1 MTDDN
6 KKNKPGFFSR
16 LFGISDKKNESIDVR
31 AKESKKESPLT
42 KDIPTKST
50 VSKMKKADIVE
61 LAKSHGLELDIK
73 LTKAFLLEAWVKHFE
88 EIDSTPSNQSPEE
101 ESLSDENSIE
111 GEAAEAVQQTPAE
124 AAEETPTEEEPP
136 AEVVDEAA
144 EEETSSE
151 EKTATEVAEVAA
163 EEETPIAEG
172 PASTEAGDEAVAEE
186 DISSEQ
192 EPASEEDTV
201 IEESADSSNVD
212 NQTDTELQNE
222 PPSDVEHS
230 GSTIV
235 ENFEKKQLNNS
246 VPSFRPGDTLV
257 VSVKVKDGQR
267 TRLQNF
273 EGVVMSIKKRGLNSS
288 FIVRK
293 ISSGIGVERTFQLHS
308 PLIDSIT
315 VKRKGDVRKAKLFYL
330 RDRSGKSARI
340 KERLD

>member
-1 MTDDN
+1 MADDN

-16 LFGISDKKNESIDVR
+16 LFGISNKKNESIDVKI
-31 AKESKKESPLT
+31 KEPKKETSLT
-42 KDIPTKST
+42 TDIPSKSS

-61 LAKSHGLELDIK
+61 LAKSYGLELDIK
-73 LTKAFLLEAWVKHFE
+73 LTKALLLEAWVKHFE
-88 EIDSTPSNQSPEE
+88 EIDTAASKQSSEE
-101 ESLSDENSIE
+101 ESLAEENS
-111 GEAAEAVQQTPAE
+111 V
-124 AAEETPTEEEPP
+124 AEEAP
-136 AEVVDEAA
+136 
-144 EEETSSE
+144 
-151 EKTATEVAEVAA
+151 AA
-163 EEETPIAEG
+163 EEETPVAEV
-172 PASTEAGDEAVAEE
+172 TESAAEETPVAEVTESAAEETPVAEVTESAAEETQVAEE
-186 DISSEQ
+186 F
-192 EPASEEDTV
+192 ADTSDV
-201 IEESADSSNVD
+201 DS
-212 NQTDTELQNE
+212 QTDTELQDDS
-222 PPSDVEHS
+222 PSDTQYS

-235 ENFEKKQLNNS
+235 ERFEKKQLNDSIPN
-246 VPSFRPGDTLV
+246 FRPGDTLV

-273 EGVVMSIKKRGLNSS
+273 EGVVMSFKKRGLNSS

>member
-6 KKNKPGFFSR
+6 KKNKPSFFSR
-16 LFGISDKKNESIDVR
+16 LFGTSDKKNESIDVK

-61 LAKSHGLELDIK
+61 LAKSHGLKLDIK
-73 LTKAFLLEAWVKHFE
+73 LTKALLLEAWVKHFE
-88 EIDSTPSNQSPEE
+88 EINSTPSKKSPEE
-101 ESLSDENSIE
+101 ESLLDETPVE
-111 GEAAEAVQQTPAE
+111 GEAAEAVEETTIE
-124 AAEETPTEEEPP
+124 AVKETPTEEEPP
-136 AEVVDEAA
+136 
-144 EEETSSE
+144 
-151 EKTATEVAEVAA
+151 TEVEEVAA
-163 EEETPIAEG
+163 EEETPIAEE
-172 PASTEAGDEAVAEE
+172 PAAEVVDEVAAEE
-186 DISSEQ
+186 DISSVQ
-192 EPASEEDTV
+192 ELSSEEDTV

>member
-6 KKNKPGFFSR
+6 KKNKPSFFSR
-16 LFGISDKKNESIDVR
+16 LFGTSDKKNESIDVK
-31 AKESKKESPLT
+31 AEESKKESSLT

-73 LTKAFLLEAWVKHFE
+73 LTKALLLEAWLKHFE
-88 EIDSTPSNQSPEE
+88 EIDSTPSKKSPEE
-101 ESLSDENSIE
+101 ESLLNETPVE
-111 GEAAEAVQQTPAE
+111 GEAAEAV
-124 AAEETPTEEEPP
+124 EETTIEAVKETPIEEEPP
-136 AEVVDEAA
+136 
-144 EEETSSE
+144 
-151 EKTATEVAEVAA
+151 TEGVEVAA
-163 EEETPIAEG
+163 EEETPIEEESAAEVV
-172 PASTEAGDEAVAEE
+172 DEAAAEE

-192 EPASEEDTV
+192 ELASEEDTV

-315 VKRKGDVRKAKLFYL
+315 VKRKGNVRKAKLFYL